1 MIDIITICEN
11 YLKERVLQ
19 LKMFNSYSLDELS
32 HLVSK
37 WHMDRGIT
45 ENGTVQMQF
54 IKLTEEI
61 GELAAAIARNKIDDA
76 KDAIGDCLVLL
87 NIIAELQG
95 TSLKECWNLA
105 YEEIKDREGYL
116 LSNGNFIKSTDP
128 TYNEMVKQD
137 KEKNNG

>member
-1 MIDIITICEN
+1 
-11 YLKERVLQ
+11 
-19 LKMFNSYSLDELS
+19 MFNSYSLDDLS
-32 HLVSK
+32 YLVSK

-54 IKLTEEI
+54 IKLIEEV

>member
-1 MIDIITICEN
+1 M
-11 YLKERVLQ
+11 Q

-32 HLVSK
+32 YLVSK

-54 IKLTEEI
+54 IKLTEEV

-105 YEEIKDREGYL
+105 YEEIKDRKGYL

-128 TYNEMVKQD
+128 TYDEMVKQD

>member
-1 MIDIITICEN
+1 M
-11 YLKERVLQ
+11 Q

-32 HLVSK
+32 CLVSK

-54 IKLTEEI
+54 IKLTEEV

-105 YEEIKDREGYL
+105 YEEIKDRKGYL

-128 TYNEMVKQD
+128 TYDEMVKQD

>member
-1 MIDIITICEN
+1 MIDITTICKN
-11 YLKERVLQ
+11 YLKEKVLQ

-32 HLVSK
+32 CLVSK

-54 IKLTEEI
+54 IKLTEEV

-105 YEEIKDREGYL
+105 YEEIKDRKGYL

-128 TYNEMVKQD
+128 TYDEMVKQD